1 MSYIE
6 QIKAE
11 HETISAK
18 YKEIDKECD
27 ALYKKLSDLRNAVN
41 VFEGVS
47 KHLKVISESNTSNP
61 EVLAL
66 KADVAKTLDS
76 LTLQRG
82 LIESQYNSLT
92 RERNTYADKNYLL
105 QDKLKVSEKIG
116 VTSDIIEILSQAT
129 SSFGR
134 SRDYLY
140 HDGKSASSLYKWE
153 TPSNFETKFIDFEL
167 DPDYSS
173 LRHQRE
179 DYRKRKATKV
189 TYVGFKDKV
198 LYLMVLNMNTNIL
211 KQWSIADGATEG
223 KLQTAKYKKDTRV
236 FILRKDEGAVPKDEI
251 YGQFFNELD
260 KIKA

>member
-11 HETISAK
+11 HDLNYAK
-18 YKEIDKECD
+18 FKEIDKECD
-27 ALYKKLSDLRNAVN
+27 ELYNKLSDLRNAVN

-47 KHLKVISESNTSNP
+47 KHLKNISETNTRNP
-61 EVLAL
+61 EALAL
-66 KADVAKTLDS
+66 KADVTKTSAS
-76 LTLQRG
+76 LALQRG
-82 LIESQYNSLT
+82 LVESQYNSLT
-92 RERNTYADKNYLL
+92 SERNTYSDKNYLL
-105 QDKLKVSEKIG
+105 HDKLRVFEKIG

-140 HDGKSASSLYKWE
+140 HNGKSAHLYRWE

-167 DPDYSS
+167 DPDYSY

-179 DYRKRKATKV
+179 DYRRRKATKI

-198 LYLMVLNMNTNIL
+198 LHLMVLNMDTFIL
-211 KQWSIADGATEG
+211 KQWSIEDGANEG
-223 KLQTAKYKKDTRV
+223 KLETAKYKKDTRV
-236 FILRKDEGAVPKDEI
+236 FILRKDCGAVPKDEI
-251 YGQFFNELD
+251 FGQFFNELD
-260 KIKA
+260 IVSK